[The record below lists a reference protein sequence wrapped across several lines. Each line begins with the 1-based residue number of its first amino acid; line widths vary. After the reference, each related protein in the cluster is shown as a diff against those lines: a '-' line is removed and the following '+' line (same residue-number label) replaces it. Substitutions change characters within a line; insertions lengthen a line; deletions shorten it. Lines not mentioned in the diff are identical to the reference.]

1 MEFGRERYL
10 KQLLERE
17 HNGLIKVITGM
28 RRSGKSFL
36 MNELFYRALIKKGVS
51 DGQIIRFA
59 FDMDEDIDLL
69 EDYFPDE
76 PTHTRYRTILSAAGR
91 SSVVGRLHGH
101 IEWFPQTSESG
112 CLCDGIQFPVF
123 IFGYC
128 YRI

>member
-69 EDYFPDE
+69 ADYFPAE
-76 PTHTRYRTILSAAGR
+76 RT
-91 SSVVGRLHGH
+91 
-101 IEWFPQTSESG
+101 
-112 CLCDGIQFPVF
+112 
-123 IFGYC
+123 
-128 YRI
+128 

>member
-36 MNELFYRALIKKGVS
+36 INELFYRVLIRKGVS
-51 DGQIIRFA
+51 EKQIIRFA

-69 EDYFPDE
+69 ESYYPDE
-76 PTHTRYRTILSAAGR
+76 PTRVLNERNEHVINARKFRA
-91 SSVVGRLHGH
+91 
-101 IEWFPQTSESG
+101 
-112 CLCDGIQFPVF
+112 F
-123 IFGYC
+123 I
-128 YRI
+128 R